1 MSRAIP
7 EELRNSAGLQYIV
20 SKGWD
25 WEGPSSG
32 QVKVRECP
40 ICHKGDYKFLMNVS
54 SPEQGSRDGLF
65 MCFHGSCGATGNLVK
80 LKELMG
86 DRIAGVQSRGDWAGK
101 KDNKPPD
108 QLPDVE
114 VCHATLLGDAEAMD
128 YLIHERGFTEEIIR
142 QQKLGIK
149 EKQWFREAGETRALV
164 YPYLVNGNI
173 VYAKYRT
180 LPPDP
185 KDFSAPSGWEA
196 PLYNGQI
203 LQEGLKEVIF
213 VEGEANAVGMLSH
226 GISCVCGV
234 PGANVKK
241 AAWIEAL
248 DQIAPERIYIFYD
261 HDKAGN
267 KAAQEI
273 ASRIGIDKCLKI
285 TLPAFEVQVPLDECK
300 LCGED
305 GLDVKTGQPCSHRR
319 SGKDFNEW
327 FQKGKGTLEGFEEL
341 KEKAKLFDVTGVT
354 SSKDALEQLEDELAG
369 KEDLAPKY
377 VTQYPAL
384 NMLVGFEDGD
394 IVDIVAPGKIGKTT
408 FGLNLID
415 HMVATYGEDGL
426 VVCLE
431 MTQARLARKW
441 VSIVTGFEE
450 VPHPPG
456 SDEAKAKL
464 AELKDSVIKA
474 KEIQRER
481 GADLYFAYPQLVK
494 EPEDVFKLIRD
505 CIRRYG
511 VKWVMFDNLQR
522 LCDDTLKHQGHR
534 TVHLSQISKGFA
546 KLAKDYKI
554 KLIRIV
560 QPKQID
566 AGEVITSRSVD
577 GSSQIEKDCDAQI
590 LLWRKSLNSPKASQ
604 YDDEQESGEE
614 KQEIFD
620 KDMKVTVSLSRY
632 SSGGWCWLVFDG
644 ARSTVKSKVTTK
656 DKQNFNAIINGAVP
670 VEASPTPIA
679 IPQEEINV

>member
-1 MSRAIP
+1 MSKAIP

-20 SKGWD
+20 SKGWEWD
-25 WEGPSSG
+25 GPSSG
-32 QVKVRECP
+32 QVSLKECP
-40 ICHKGDYKFLMNVS
+40 FCHKSDKFLMNVRNG
-54 SPEQGSRDGLF
+54 EDERGTDGLYK
-65 MCFHGSCGATGNLVK
+65 CFKCDAGGNLRT
-80 LKELMG
+80 LKEAMG
-86 DRIAGVQSRGDWAGK
+86 DRITGVSSRSDWAGK
-101 KDNKPPD
+101 KETPD
-108 QLPDVE
+108 ALPDVE
-114 VCHATLLGDAEAMD
+114 LCHSMLLGDADALD
-128 YLIHERGFTEEIIR
+128 YLINVRGFTEEVIR
-142 QQKLGIK
+142 SQKLGLK
-149 EKQWFREAGETRALV
+149 EKQWFKEAGDTRALV

-203 LQEGLKEVIF
+203 LQEGIKEIIF
-213 VEGEANAVGMLSH
+213 VEGEANTVGMLSR
-226 GISCVCGV
+226 GITNVVGV

-241 AAWIEAL
+241 ASWIEAI
-248 DQIAPERIYIFYD
+248 DQIAPEKIFIFYD
-261 HDKAGN
+261 NDKVGN

-273 ASRIGIDKCLKI
+273 ASRIGIDKCLKLV
-285 TLPAFEVQVPLDECK
+285 LPAFEITVPADECK

-305 GLDVKTGQPCSHRR
+305 GTINGIQCSHKRL
-319 SGKDFNEW
+319 GKDFNEW
-327 FQKGKGTLEGFEEL
+327 FAVGGGTFETFEDI
-341 KEKAKLFDVTGVT
+341 KKKAKLFDVTGVT
-354 SSKDALEQLEDELAG
+354 SSIDALEQLEDELNG
-369 KEDLAPKY
+369 KKDLAPTY
-377 VTQYPAL
+377 VTQYPEL
-384 NMLVGFEDGD
+384 NRLVGFEDGD

-408 FGLNLID
+408 FGLNLMD

-450 VPHPPG
+450 VQAAPG

-464 AELKDSVIKA
+464 VELKEAVVKA
-474 KEIQRER
+474 RGIQQQR

-505 CIRRYG
+505 CVRRYG

-534 TVHLSQISKGFA
+534 TIQLSQISKGFA

-566 AGEVITSRSVD
+566 QGEVITSRSVD

-590 LLWRKSLNSPKASQ
+590 LLWRKSLNNPKASQ
-604 YDDEQESGEE
+604 YDDEQEAGEE

-620 KDMKVTVSLSRY
+620 PEMKVTVSLSRY
-632 SSGGWCWLVFDG
+632 SSGGWCWLIFDG
-644 ARSTVKSKVTTK
+644 ARSTVKSKPPREK
-656 DKQNFNAIINGAVP
+656 PNFNAILTPGIPTEEVSP
-670 VEASPTPIA
+670 VV
-679 IPQEEINV
+679 IPEEKVTI